1 MIGRRFAHELEH
13 LVGRLRPQ
21 DRLVGRGQ
29 RREHAMDPRGGA
41 VAVEIVEC
49 EGNVLGH
56 AFEQADGLLGQR
68 MGLIEIEQQYAD
80 RIAVALDRNGRGRP
94 RADLPRMGVPAPG
107 PLIIEI
113 VVTDKGAAGA
123 ERRRRQSLAV
133 VGGLVDRTGVVVA
146 QQRVEA
152 AARACHRAQAAVGAG
167 QQHAGAEQFAAE
179 HGGIANP
186 LKQFVFGAGAQIAS
200 LVALSAANIRA
211 MLLCNIIDV
220 PTDNFAGPQPARRR

>member
-1 MIGRRFAHELEH
+1 
-13 LVGRLRPQ
+13 
-21 DRLVGRGQ
+21 
-29 RREHAMDPRGGA
+29 MDPRGGA

-107 PLIIEI
+107 PLVVEI

-133 VGGLVDRTGVVVA
+133 VGSLVDRTGVVVA

-186 LKQFVFGAGAQIAS
+186 LKQFVFGAGAQNCLVGGAERREHPRH
-200 LVALSAANIRA
+200 VALQYHRCPNRQFRRTAACTQALKRPLSIRV
-211 MLLCNIIDV
+211 NE
-220 PTDNFAGPQPARRR
+220 G